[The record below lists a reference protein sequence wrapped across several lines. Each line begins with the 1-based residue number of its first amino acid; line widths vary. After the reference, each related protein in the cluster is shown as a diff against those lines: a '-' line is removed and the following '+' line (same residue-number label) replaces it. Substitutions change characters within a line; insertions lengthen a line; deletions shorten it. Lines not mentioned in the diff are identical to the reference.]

1 MQTNLTW
8 LMDKLREVP
17 GVRHVLLLS
26 TDGLVRSADSGLG
39 RDEADGLA
47 ASACGLLATG
57 GQVNS
62 VFGIADPVRTVAV
75 DLDPHHLLVMG
86 AGSGS
91 ALAVL
96 ADLSGPAADLGAVAT
111 EMGRLVER
119 LPEQLSTPS
128 RHGGGVGPS

>member
-1 MQTNLTW
+1 MLTDLTW
-8 LMDKLREVP
+8 LMDKLGEVP

-26 TDGLVRSADSGLG
+26 TDGLVRSADSTLG

-57 GQVNS
+57 GQVNT
-62 VFGIADPVRTVAV
+62 VFGVRDPVRTVAV

-86 AGSGS
+86 AGAGS

-96 ADLSGPAADLGAVAT
+96 ADLSRPAADLGVVAT

-119 LPEQLSTPS
+119 LPEQLATPS
-128 RHGGGVGPS
+128 RRGSGTGST

>member
-1 MQTNLTW
+1 MHTNLTW
-8 LMDKLREVP
+8 LMDKLRETP

-26 TDGLVRSADSGLG
+26 TDGLVRAADSDLE
-39 RDEADGLA
+39 RDRADSFA

-57 GQVNS
+57 GQVNAI
-62 VFGIADPVRTVAV
+62 FDIDDPVRTVAV
-75 DLDPHHLLVMG
+75 DLDPHHMLVMG

-96 ADLSGPAADLGAVAT
+96 VDLNGPAADLGVVAL

-119 LPEQLSTPS
+119 LPSQLATPS
-128 RHGGGVGPS
+128 RKQGAASS

>member
-1 MQTNLTW
+1 MLTDLTW
-8 LMDKLREVP
+8 LMDKLGEVP

-26 TDGLVRSADSGLG
+26 TDGLVRSADSTLG

-57 GQVNS
+57 GQVNT
-62 VFGIADPVRTVAV
+62 VFGVRDPVRTVAV
-75 DLDPHHLLVMG
+75 DLGPHHLLVMG
-86 AGSGS
+86 AGAGS

-96 ADLSGPAADLGAVAT
+96 ADLSRPAADLGVVAT

-119 LPEQLSTPS
+119 LPEQLATPS
-128 RHGGGVGPS
+128 RHGSGTASA

>member
-1 MQTNLTW
+1 MLTDLTW
-8 LMDKLREVP
+8 LMDKLGEVP

-26 TDGLVRSADSGLG
+26 TDGLVRSADSTLG

-57 GQVNS
+57 GQVNT
-62 VFGIADPVRTVAV
+62 VFGVRDPVRTVAV

-86 AGSGS
+86 AGAGS

-96 ADLSGPAADLGAVAT
+96 ADLSRPAADLGVVAT

-119 LPEQLSTPS
+119 LPEQLATPS
-128 RHGGGVGPS
+128 RHGSGTGST

>member
-1 MQTNLTW
+1 MLTDLTW
-8 LMDKLREVP
+8 LMDKLGEVP

-26 TDGLVRSADSGLG
+26 TDGLVRSADSTLG

-57 GQVNS
+57 GQVNT
-62 VFGIADPVRTVAV
+62 VFGIRDPVRTVAV

-86 AGSGS
+86 AGAGS

-96 ADLSGPAADLGAVAT
+96 ADLSRPAADLGVVAT

-119 LPEQLSTPS
+119 LPEQLATPS
-128 RHGGGVGPS
+128 RHGSGTGST

>member
-1 MQTNLTW
+1 MLTDLTW

-26 TDGLVRSADSGLG
+26 TDGLVRSADSTLG

-57 GQVNS
+57 GQVNT
-62 VFGIADPVRTVAV
+62 VFDVGDPVRTVAV

-86 AGSGS
+86 AGAGS

-96 ADLSGPAADLGAVAT
+96 ADLSRPVADLGVVAT

-119 LPEQLSTPS
+119 LPEQLATPS
-128 RHGGGVGPS
+128 RHGSGTGPT